1 MPSAA
6 VIRTLMR
13 ELTAMQ
19 RTARVTEPDLV
30 MDEPDKVAAYVRAGR
45 ADGVM
50 APVYLFHCAN
60 ACEVIRPGDVV
71 LDLACGPANQLA
83 MIAKLNPASRFI
95 GIDLSEPMLSRA
107 REHVG
112 SEGVHNVEF
121 RMQDISDLRGL
132 ADGSVD
138 AVISTMALHHLPN
151 VELLVRTFAEA
162 ARVLKRG
169 GGVYLVDFGHLK
181 AERSIL
187 YFAYQYA
194 DRQPELFTED
204 YLNSLRAAF
213 ALDDFRRAGT
223 ALRGRAKMYQT
234 FLAPFM
240 VAFKSAV
247 RRDEDPA
254 LSDRLRDMRE
264 SLPHHHRADLRDL
277 VTFFR
282 LGGLRCA
289 WLG

>member
-6 VIRTLMR
+6 VIRTLLR
-13 ELTAMQ
+13 ELTTTQ
-19 RTARVTEPDLV
+19 RAARAPEPDLV

-45 ADGVM
+45 QDGVM

-71 LDLACGPANQLA
+71 LDLACGPATQLA
-83 MIAKLNPASRFI
+83 MIAKLNPDSRFI

-107 REHVG
+107 REHVR
-112 SEGVHNVEF
+112 SEGVRNIEF
-121 RMQDISDLRGL
+121 RLQDISDLREF
-132 ADGSVD
+132 ADGTVD
-138 AVISTMALHHLPN
+138 AVISTMALHHLPG
-151 VELLVRTFAEA
+151 VELLARTFAEA
-162 ARVLKRG
+162 ARVLKPG
-169 GGVYLVDFGHLK
+169 GGIYLVDFGHLK

-213 ALDDFRRAGT
+213 ALDDFRRAGA
-223 ALRGRAKMYQT
+223 ALQRRAKMYQT

-247 RRDEDPA
+247 RRGDDRA
-254 LSDRLRDMRE
+254 LSDRLRAMRE
-264 SLPHHHRADLRDL
+264 ALPHHHQVDLRDL

-282 LGGLRCA
+282 LGGLRCTG
-289 WLG
+289 LG

>member
-6 VIRTLMR
+6 VIRTLLR
-13 ELTAMQ
+13 ELTTTQ
-19 RTARVTEPDLV
+19 RAARAPEPDLV

-45 ADGVM
+45 QDGVM

-60 ACEVIRPGDVV
+60 ACEVIRPGDLV

-83 MIAKLNPASRFI
+83 MIAKLNPDSRFI

-107 REHVG
+107 REHVR

-121 RMQDISDLRGL
+121 RLQDISDLRSV
-132 ADGSVD
+132 ADATVD
-138 AVISTMALHHLPN
+138 AVISTMALHHLPS
-151 VELLVRTFAEA
+151 VALLVRTFAEA
-162 ARVLKRG
+162 ARVLKHG

-181 AERSIL
+181 ADRSIR

-213 ALDDFRRAGT
+213 ALDDFRRAGA
-223 ALRGRAKMYQT
+223 ALQGRARMYQT

-240 VAFKSAV
+240 VAFKSAI
-247 RRDEDPA
+247 RRDEDSA
-254 LSDRLRDMRE
+254 LSDRLREMRE
-264 SLPHHHRADLRDL
+264 SLPHHHRVDLRDL

-289 WLG
+289 GLG